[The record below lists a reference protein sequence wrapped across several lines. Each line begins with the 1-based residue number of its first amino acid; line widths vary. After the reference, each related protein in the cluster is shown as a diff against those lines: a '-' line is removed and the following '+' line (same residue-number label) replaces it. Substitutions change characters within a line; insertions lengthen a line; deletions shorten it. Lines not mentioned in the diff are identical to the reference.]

1 MAMGNSGDSRH
12 SQKREVDRTI
22 AIIKAHPQVNQVSEP
37 TQDRFHLDVI
47 LEVPMPNAW
56 SMEVPSASDLEE
68 NDQFPRHIH

>member
-1 MAMGNSGDSRH
+1 MGNSGDSRH

-37 TQDRFHLDVI
+37 YTQDDVFHLDVI

-56 SMEVPSASDLEE
+56 RAIGESPSGV
-68 NDQFPRHIH
+68 R